1 MIVEKKDQKQM
12 TLNRVDQKLLCIKKN
27 NNKSDKMVRGIE
39 KLNDEDEQD
48 GKAVKLWKQILNLLG
63 ARN

>member
-48 GKAVKLWKQILNLLG
+48 GKAVKL
-63 ARN
+63 

>member
-39 KLNDEDEQD
+39 KLNDEDEKD
-48 GKAVKLWKQILNLLG
+48 WKAVKLLKQILILLG

>member
-48 GKAVKLWKQILNLLG
+48 GKAVKLWKQISNLLG

>member
-1 MIVEKKDQKQM
+1 MIVEKTDQKQM

-48 GKAVKLWKQILNLLG
+48 GKAVKLWKQISNLLG